1 MQKWDQTLLSQYANS
16 PIINA
21 LIESFNDAM
30 DPAADI
36 AAFQRYIWN
45 VNSAVGGGLTVWGK
59 IVGVSRNIPNY
70 TAVLSDEDYRLLIL
84 VKAAA
89 NIGNVTIPTLNKLL
103 SQIFTSSGGTV
114 YVQDNLN
121 MTITYVF
128 SFGLSASQIAIVES
142 SGVVPRPAGV
152 EVILSIPG
160 MLFEVTDNVSTAL
173 FTPL

>member
-1 MQKWDQTLLSQYANS
+1 MQDWDETLLSQYANS

-36 AAFQRYIWN
+36 AAFQRYVWN
-45 VNSAVGGGLTVWGK
+45 VNSAVGDGLKIWGK
-59 IVGVSRNIPNY
+59 IIGVSPNIPNY
-70 TAVLSDEDYRLLIL
+70 TEVLTDEDYRLLIL

-103 SQIFTSSGGTV
+103 SQIFTSSSGTV

-128 SFGLSASQIAIVES
+128 SFGLTASQIAIVEN

-152 EVILSIPG
+152 EVLLSIPG
-160 MLFEVTDNVSTAL
+160 QLFEVTNNVATAL
-173 FTPL
+173 FTPI